1 MRTSR
6 AMACLAW
13 EQAPPTVL
21 ALDSDDGAFPGTI
34 ALTPLI
40 DPAPLKSVRWPM
52 KPRTP
57 RVC

>member
-1 MRTSR
+1 
-6 AMACLAW
+6 MACLAW